1 MITKNMKVAK
11 KMKSVFE
18 TKIKPKKNNAN
29 VGTILQV
36 KCGFAYNKWLAMSMR
51 KACLQPKKN

>member
-36 KCGFAYNKWLAMSMR
+36 KCGFAYNK
-51 KACLQPKKN
+51 